1 MAPPKLILHFDVNNT
16 IFIGD
21 TVTGDSLED
30 SLNAIVC
37 KMAFVRLKGGAG
49 TAAEARAATAVDQL
63 EWMNGH
69 AIDGSAVDP
78 NAVMSTQWDWPA
90 GCVPFDAVKALKKQ
104 YSQVF
109 TDKGSPG
116 HCLRAVFKRLQQGLV
131 VPPTDHPVDP
141 RLTSECGQYWLVV
154 PSFFEML
161 EGLKVTMRH
170 FSVVFRTFGDDGPRV
185 AAALTAYAEGKHPLF
200 AGIPSLAVDVPD
212 EVWTG
217 RYRDDGTYTLTSTSA
232 DGVETRA
239 MDETA
244 AVKRIEDRDA
254 AGPSARVVV
263 DDYAFWKAN
272 YHAPEAGKPLWI
284 DLADRTHHHIFF
296 DDNIHNSD
304 EDSIVAVR
312 VRDREQ
318 APFTPLSGFRALHLQ
333 GVFLVRVPTMLA
345 ILDETWFLARINDAE
360 TRKAGLQKGGRLLSI
375 CRGRPSQLSIGGNK
389 TSPPKPG
396 A

>member
-1 MAPPKLILHFDVNNT
+1 MGISHPF
-16 IFIGD
+16 
-21 TVTGDSLED
+21 
-30 SLNAIVC
+30 
-37 KMAFVRLKGGAG
+37 
-49 TAAEARAATAVDQL
+49 
-63 EWMNGH
+63 
-69 AIDGSAVDP
+69 
-78 NAVMSTQWDWPA
+78 PA
-90 GCVPFDAVKALKKQ
+90 Q
-104 YSQVF
+104 
-109 TDKGSPG
+109 
-116 HCLRAVFKRLQQGLV
+116 
-131 VPPTDHPVDP
+131 
-141 RLTSECGQYWLVV
+141 
-154 PSFFEML
+154 
-161 EGLKVTMRH
+161 
-170 FSVVFRTFGDDGPRV
+170 
-185 AAALTAYAEGKHPLF
+185 
-200 AGIPSLAVDVPD
+200 
-212 EVWTG
+212 VWTG